1 MSLKVNT
8 TLTCFVQL
16 TLHRVFVVFWERVK
30 LISQSSNYQQQLHPW
45 CIIRLLPNLQRL
57 TVARCRRRSDA
68 EAHLRLLRQ
77 QIVSGDFIIVFD
89 PFIQKSHE
97 RANSS

>member
-1 MSLKVNT
+1 MLLKVNT
-8 TLTCFVQL
+8 TLTCFAPL
-16 TLHRVFVVFWERVK
+16 TLYRVVGVSWELGKPMSQTRV
-30 LISQSSNYQQQLHPW
+30 NYQQQLHPW

-77 QIVSGDFIIVFD
+77 QIALADFTIVFD
-89 PFIQKSHE
+89 PAVQSE
-97 RANSS
+97 EA